1 MPLSVTVDDTYLA
14 VSRVSELD
22 LNRKSI
28 DSLREINR
36 MKVR

>member
-1 MPLSVTVDDTYLA
+1 MPLSVMVDDTYLA

-36 MKVR
+36 MRVR